1 MLTLAN
7 LAVNVVRMG
16 AQLRIPYDKGIRCCY
31 NYGIQATINTIIA
44 PGWSLQKMLTLAN
57 LAVNVVRMGAQLRI
71 PYDKGI
77 RCCNNYK
84 NGILW

>member
-1 MLTLAN
+1 MTKRASASYLFTPET
-7 LAVNVVRMG
+7 G
-16 AQLRIPYDKGIRCCY
+16 TFT
-31 NYGIQATINTIIA
+31 TINTIIA

-77 RCCNNYK
+77 RCCYNYK
-84 NGILW
+84 NGIMW